1 MAETMVGTTEGVR
14 RIVESLEDGER
25 ISQADIGRALGVSRQ
40 RIHQI
45 FKVHGIEL
53 KDSNKARMVC
63 LTCPRQI
70 KRGSVSRMC
79 RKCTRESFAYEFM
92 CTQCNNVTVFTG
104 IQAKNSRSRVKTKGE
119 DVPMFCGQSCASK
132 WVMSKRWAKRK
143 GR

>member
-45 FKVHGIEL
+45 FKDHGIEL

-70 KRGSVSRMC
+70 KRGTVSRMC
-79 RKCTRESFAYEFM
+79 RKCTRESFAYEFV
-92 CTQCNNVTVFTG
+92 CTQCKNVTVFTG

-119 DVPMFCGQSCASK
+119 DVPMFCG
-132 WVMSKRWAKRK
+132 
-143 GR
+143 

>member
-1 MAETMVGTTEGVR
+1 MAETMVDTVEGVR

-40 RIHQI
+40 RISRI
-45 FKVHGIEL
+45 FKEQGIQL

-70 KRGSVSRMC
+70 KRGTVSRMC
-79 RKCTRESFAYEFM
+79 RKCTRESFAYEFV
-92 CTQCNNVTVFTG
+92 CTQCKNVTVFTG

-119 DVPMFCGQSCASK
+119 DVPMFCVNHVRING
-132 WVMSKRWAKRK
+132 
-143 GR
+143 